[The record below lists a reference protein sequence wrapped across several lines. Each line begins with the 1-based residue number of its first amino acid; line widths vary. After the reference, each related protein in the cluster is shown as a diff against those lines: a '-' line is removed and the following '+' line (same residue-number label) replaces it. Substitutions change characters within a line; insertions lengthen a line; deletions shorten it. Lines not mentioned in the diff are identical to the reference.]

1 MRVYRWLFIESLPS
15 AVYTHGNLLRK
26 TGRACIP
33 VMQTTPG
40 FGFTM
45 QKHYQLVT
53 IDEVQKDEEQI
64 LEILSA
70 DRAGIRLLNY
80 YRELPVSFD
89 ASILFSDRG
98 VVEMKVH
105 HLQAA
110 AMMMQKEVFIKCKGL
125 PYDVVANVMKIRKN
139 SQSAF
144 LTSFHYAII
153 TAERRVCVR
162 VRVSEKFDAT
172 FHFNNQLIQGNI
184 EDISFSG
191 LSISTQNGISLEENS
206 TGTVTIALPTTML
219 ELSGTLLKVN
229 HNDTST
235 KFIIE
240 LEMDNKIEK
249 CISQFMFAQQSV
261 IIRELKDLFD
271 SGPDTI
277 IV

>member
-1 MRVYRWLFIESLPS
+1 MNPIRQLCILTEICS
-15 AVYTHGNLLRK
+15 ARPVGFD
-26 TGRACIP
+26 CIP
-33 VMQTTPG
+33 VMQTTSE
-40 FGFTM
+40 FGLAM

-53 IDEVQKDEEQI
+53 IDEVQKDEEKI

-70 DRAGIRLLNY
+70 NRAEIRLLNY

-89 ASILFSDRG
+89 ASLIFSDRG
-98 VVEMKVH
+98 VVEIKIH
-105 HLQAA
+105 DLQAA
-110 AMMMQKEVFIKCKGL
+110 AMMIQKEVFIKCKGL
-125 PYDVVANVMKIRKN
+125 PYDVVAKVMKIRKN
-139 SQSAF
+139 TRSAF

-162 VRVSEKFDAT
+162 VRVSDKFDAT
-172 FHFNNQLIQGNI
+172 FHFNDQLIQGRI

-191 LSISTQNGISLEENS
+191 LSISTPKGISLEENS
-206 TGTVTIALPTTML
+206 TGKVTIALPTAMI
-219 ELSGTLLKVN
+219 ELTGKLLKVN
-229 HNDTST
+229 QDNST
-235 KFIIE
+235 AKFIIE
-240 LEMDNKIEK
+240 LEMDKKSEQ